1 MKKHIKSADGF
12 YHIKG
17 KKYSFLRGARRQ
29 VWAGT
34 AYMTEGGLTRDKLH
48 YNKRG
53 RIVSKKNLTQQKKKN
68 VFSNMDILLKKVNL
82 DMLKKKQ
89 NQDLNQNHQ
98 KQKEKDKCIINNIFF
113 NKKYYFF

>member
-1 MKKHIKSADGF
+1 MKKHMKSADGF

-17 KKYSFLRGARRQ
+17 KKYPFLRGARRQ

-53 RIVSKKNLTQQKKKN
+53 RIVSKKKFNTAK
-68 VFSNMDILLKKVNL
+68 
-82 DMLKKKQ
+82 
-89 NQDLNQNHQ
+89 
-98 KQKEKDKCIINNIFF
+98 KEKRLQKHGYFT
-113 NKKYYFF
+113 KKGEFGYVKKGTKSKSKSKSSKTKKRR

>member
-1 MKKHIKSADGF
+1 MKKHMKSADGF

-17 KKYSFLRGARRQ
+17 KKYAFLRGARRQ

-53 RIVSKKNLTQQKKKN
+53 RIVSKKKFQTAK
-68 VFSNMDILLKKVNL
+68 
-82 DMLKKKQ
+82 
-89 NQDLNQNHQ
+89 
-98 KQKEKDKCIINNIFF
+98 KEKRLQKYGYFT
-113 NKKYYFF
+113 KKGKFGYVKKGTKSRSKSKSSKTKKRR

>member
-1 MKKHIKSADGF
+1 MKKHMKSADGF

-17 KKYSFLRGARRQ
+17 KKYPFLRGARRQ

-53 RIVSKKNLTQQKKKN
+53 RIVSKKKFHTAK
-68 VFSNMDILLKKVNL
+68 
-82 DMLKKKQ
+82 
-89 NQDLNQNHQ
+89 
-98 KQKEKDKCIINNIFF
+98 KEKRLQKHGYFT
-113 NKKYYFF
+113 KKGKFGYVKKGTKSSKTKKRR

>member
-1 MKKHIKSADGF
+1 MKKHMKSADGF

-17 KKYSFLRGARRQ
+17 KKYPFLRGARRQ

-53 RIVSKKNLTQQKKKN
+53 RIVSKKKYNTAK
-68 VFSNMDILLKKVNL
+68 
-82 DMLKKKQ
+82 
-89 NQDLNQNHQ
+89 
-98 KQKEKDKCIINNIFF
+98 KEKRLQKHGFF
-113 NKKYYFF
+113 TKKGKFGYVKKGTKSKSKSKSSKTKKRR

>member
-1 MKKHIKSADGF
+1 MKKHMKSADGF

-17 KKYSFLRGARRQ
+17 KKYPFLRGARRQ

-53 RIVSKKNLTQQKKKN
+53 RIVSKKKFHTAK
-68 VFSNMDILLKKVNL
+68 
-82 DMLKKKQ
+82 
-89 NQDLNQNHQ
+89 
-98 KQKEKDKCIINNIFF
+98 KEKRLQKHGYFTRKGKF
-113 NKKYYFF
+113 GYVKKGTKSSKTKKRR

>member
-1 MKKHIKSADGF
+1 MKSEDGF

-17 KKYSFLRGARRQ
+17 KKYTFLRGARRQ

-53 RIVSKKNLTQQKKKN
+53 RIVSKKKYNTAKKEKRLQKHGYFTKKGKFGYVKKERKSNSSKTKKKR
-68 VFSNMDILLKKVNL
+68 
-82 DMLKKKQ
+82 
-89 NQDLNQNHQ
+89 
-98 KQKEKDKCIINNIFF
+98 
-113 NKKYYFF
+113 

>member
-1 MKKHIKSADGF
+1 MKKHMKSADGF

-17 KKYSFLRGARRQ
+17 KKYPFLRGARRQ

-53 RIVSKKNLTQQKKKN
+53 RIVSKKKFHTAK
-68 VFSNMDILLKKVNL
+68 
-82 DMLKKKQ
+82 
-89 NQDLNQNHQ
+89 
-98 KQKEKDKCIINNIFF
+98 KEKRLPGTQSVVPSVTTPPSTPFDFSTLRSRWRF
-113 NKKYYFF
+113 RYPVYY

>member
-1 MKKHIKSADGF
+1 MKKHMKSADGF

-17 KKYSFLRGARRQ
+17 KKYPFLRGARRQ

-53 RIVSKKNLTQQKKKN
+53 RIVSKKKFHTAK
-68 VFSNMDILLKKVNL
+68 
-82 DMLKKKQ
+82 
-89 NQDLNQNHQ
+89 
-98 KQKEKDKCIINNIFF
+98 KEKRLQKHGYFT
-113 NKKYYFF
+113 KKGKFGYVKKGTKSRSKSKSSKTKKRR

>member
-1 MKKHIKSADGF
+1 MKSADGF

-17 KKYSFLRGARRQ
+17 KKYPFLRGARRQ

-53 RIVSKKNLTQQKKKN
+53 RIVSKKKFNTAK
-68 VFSNMDILLKKVNL
+68 
-82 DMLKKKQ
+82 
-89 NQDLNQNHQ
+89 
-98 KQKEKDKCIINNIFF
+98 KEKRLQKHGYFT
-113 NKKYYFF
+113 KKGKFGYVKKGTKSRSKSKSSKTKKRR

>member
-1 MKKHIKSADGF
+1 MKSEDGF

-17 KKYSFLRGARRQ
+17 KKYPFLRGARRQ

-53 RIVSKKNLTQQKKKN
+53 RIVSKKKFNTAK
-68 VFSNMDILLKKVNL
+68 
-82 DMLKKKQ
+82 
-89 NQDLNQNHQ
+89 
-98 KQKEKDKCIINNIFF
+98 KEKRLQKYGYFT
-113 NKKYYFF
+113 KKGKFGYVKKGTKSSSKSKSSKTKKRR

>member
-1 MKKHIKSADGF
+1 MKKHMKSADGF

-17 KKYSFLRGARRQ
+17 KKYPFLRGARRQ

-53 RIVSKKNLTQQKKKN
+53 RIVSKKKFHTAK
-68 VFSNMDILLKKVNL
+68 
-82 DMLKKKQ
+82 
-89 NQDLNQNHQ
+89 
-98 KQKEKDKCIINNIFF
+98 KEKRLQKHGYFT
-113 NKKYYFF
+113 KKGKFGYVKKGTKSKSKSSKTKKRR

>member
-1 MKKHIKSADGF
+1 MKKHMKSADGF

-17 KKYSFLRGARRQ
+17 KKYPFLRGARRQ

-53 RIVSKKNLTQQKKKN
+53 RIVSKAKFHTAK
-68 VFSNMDILLKKVNL
+68 
-82 DMLKKKQ
+82 
-89 NQDLNQNHQ
+89 
-98 KQKEKDKCIINNIFF
+98 KEKRLQKHGYFT
-113 NKKYYFF
+113 KKGKFGYVKKATKTKKRKSKK

>member
-1 MKKHIKSADGF
+1 MKKHMKSEDGF

-17 KKYSFLRGARRQ
+17 KKYTFLRGARRQ

-53 RIVSKKNLTQQKKKN
+53 RIVSKKKIQYSKKRETSRKTW
-68 VFSNMDILLKKVNL
+68 
-82 DMLKKKQ
+82 
-89 NQDLNQNHQ
+89 
-98 KQKEKDKCIINNIFF
+98 IF
-113 NKKYYFF
+113 Y

>member
-1 MKKHIKSADGF
+1 MKKHMKSADGL

-17 KKYSFLRGARRQ
+17 KKYPFLRGARRQ

-53 RIVSKKNLTQQKKKN
+53 RIVSKKKFHTAK
-68 VFSNMDILLKKVNL
+68 
-82 DMLKKKQ
+82 
-89 NQDLNQNHQ
+89 
-98 KQKEKDKCIINNIFF
+98 KEKRLQKHGYFT
-113 NKKYYFF
+113 KKGKFGYVKKGTKSRSKSKSSKTKKRR

>member
-1 MKKHIKSADGF
+1 MKKHMKSADGF

-17 KKYSFLRGARRQ
+17 KKYPFLRGARRQ

-53 RIVSKKNLTQQKKKN
+53 RIVSKKKFHTAK
-68 VFSNMDILLKKVNL
+68 
-82 DMLKKKQ
+82 
-89 NQDLNQNHQ
+89 
-98 KQKEKDKCIINNIFF
+98 KEKRLQKHGYFT
-113 NKKYYFF
+113 KKGKFGYVKKGTKSKSKSKSSKTKKRR

>member
-1 MKKHIKSADGF
+1 MKSADGF

-17 KKYSFLRGARRQ
+17 TKYPFLRGARRQ

-53 RIVSKKNLTQQKKKN
+53 RIVSKKKFNTAK
-68 VFSNMDILLKKVNL
+68 
-82 DMLKKKQ
+82 
-89 NQDLNQNHQ
+89 
-98 KQKEKDKCIINNIFF
+98 KEKRLQKHGYFT
-113 NKKYYFF
+113 KKGKFGYVKKGTKSKSKSKSSKTKKRR